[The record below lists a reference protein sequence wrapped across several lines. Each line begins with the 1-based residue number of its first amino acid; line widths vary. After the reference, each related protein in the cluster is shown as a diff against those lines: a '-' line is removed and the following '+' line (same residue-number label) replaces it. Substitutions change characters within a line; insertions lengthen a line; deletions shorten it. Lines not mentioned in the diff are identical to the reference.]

1 MARGVQMMLMSM
13 GAGLLAWAAFIWFYD
28 PDGLRE
34 RSRPTLREA
43 ANKKQEIDR
52 DYRFT
57 VPCCS
62 RAR

>member
-1 MARGVQMMLMSM
+1 MMLMSM

-43 ANKKQEIDR
+43 